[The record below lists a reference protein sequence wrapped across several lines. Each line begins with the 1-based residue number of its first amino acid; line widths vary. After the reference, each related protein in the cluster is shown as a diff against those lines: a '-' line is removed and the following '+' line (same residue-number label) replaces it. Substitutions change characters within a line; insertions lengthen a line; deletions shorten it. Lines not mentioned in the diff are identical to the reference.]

1 MVVDDHLVEAVG
13 SETESGISSIELQ
26 LFVYNSIRD
35 IPDSIHRCR
44 FSTYASVVQERLLK
58 SFLHSEVAPAQF
70 ERRARLV
77 SLFVK
82 SLQDKSES

>member
-1 MVVDDHLVEAVG
+1 MIILLRQLDLKRNPESLVL
-13 SETESGISSIELQ
+13 IYNSSYI
-26 LFVYNSIRD
+26 NSIRD